1 MRENALES
9 LSLQESAS
17 PLNSGGTVFGYHVS
31 NPESYGVV
39 EFNNEG
45 KAVSIEEKPETPK
58 SNYAVPGIYFYDND
72 VVSIAEQIKPS
83 ERGELEITDI
93 NKAYLNKGKLNVSIL
108 DKGTAAIMM
117 LDQFLF
123 NAIQFCGSVF
133 LLILGIL
140 FLRDTAHDLS
150 LENERKN
157 VNSFMQGFAISILNP
172 KILIWFA
179 AIFSQFIEIS
189 STNFVKLAMVLI
201 ASSIDGL
208 WYIILTIVVTG
219 FGLKQFLEHNI
230 NIIQKIS
237 GVVLISISIIIL
249 HKTLSPYFF

>member
-1 MRENALES
+1 MNNLFWVQFAAICLIGAMSPGPSMALIIRNSIKYGRLSGILFS
-9 LSLQESAS
+9 LGHAI
-17 PLNSGGTVFGYHVS
+17 G
-31 NPESYGVV
+31 
-39 EFNNEG
+39 
-45 KAVSIEEKPETPK
+45 I
-58 SNYAVPGIYFYDND
+58 GIYAT
-72 VVSIAEQIKPS
+72 VSVLGLQFI
-83 ERGELEITDI
+83 LI
-93 NKAYLNKGKLNVSIL
+93 NNLL
-108 DKGTAAIMM
+108 
-117 LDQFLF
+117 LF

-140 FLRDTAHDLS
+140 FLRDTAHNLS
-150 LENERKN
+150 LENEQKN

-219 FGLKQFLEHNI
+219 FGLKQFLEHNT

>member
-1 MRENALES
+1 MNNLFWVQFAAICLIGAMSPGPSMALIIRNSIKYGRISGILFS
-9 LSLQESAS
+9 LGHAI
-17 PLNSGGTVFGYHVS
+17 G
-31 NPESYGVV
+31 
-39 EFNNEG
+39 
-45 KAVSIEEKPETPK
+45 I
-58 SNYAVPGIYFYDND
+58 GIYAT
-72 VVSIAEQIKPS
+72 VSVLGLQFI
-83 ERGELEITDI
+83 LI
-93 NKAYLNKGKLNVSIL
+93 NNL
-108 DKGTAAIMM
+108 
-117 LDQFLF
+117 FLF

-140 FLRDTAHDLS
+140 FLRDTAHNLS
-150 LENERKN
+150 LENEQKN
-157 VNSFMQGFAISILNP
+157 VNSFIQGFAISILNP

-219 FGLKQFLEHNI
+219 FGLKQFLEHNT

-249 HKTLSPYFF
+249 HKTLSPNFF

>member
-1 MRENALES
+1 MNNLFWVQFAAICLIGAMSPGPSMALIIRISIKYGRLSGILFS
-9 LSLQESAS
+9 LGHAI
-17 PLNSGGTVFGYHVS
+17 G
-31 NPESYGVV
+31 
-39 EFNNEG
+39 
-45 KAVSIEEKPETPK
+45 I
-58 SNYAVPGIYFYDND
+58 GIYAT
-72 VVSIAEQIKPS
+72 VSVLGLQFI
-83 ERGELEITDI
+83 LI
-93 NKAYLNKGKLNVSIL
+93 NNL
-108 DKGTAAIMM
+108 
-117 LDQFLF
+117 FLF

-140 FLRDTAHDLS
+140 FLRDTAHNLS
-150 LENERKN
+150 LENEQKN

-219 FGLKQFLEHNI
+219 FGLKQFLEHNT

-249 HKTLSPYFF
+249 HKTLSPHFF

>member
-1 MRENALES
+1 MNNLFWAQFAAICLIGAMSPGPSMALIIRNSIKYGRISGILFS
-9 LSLQESAS
+9 LGHAI
-17 PLNSGGTVFGYHVS
+17 G
-31 NPESYGVV
+31 
-39 EFNNEG
+39 
-45 KAVSIEEKPETPK
+45 I
-58 SNYAVPGIYFYDND
+58 GIYAT
-72 VVSIAEQIKPS
+72 VSVLGLQFI
-83 ERGELEITDI
+83 LI
-93 NKAYLNKGKLNVSIL
+93 NNLL
-108 DKGTAAIMM
+108 
-117 LDQFLF
+117 LF

-133 LLILGIL
+133 LLILGVL
-140 FLRDTAHDLS
+140 FLRDTAHNLS
-150 LENERKN
+150 LENEQKN

-219 FGLKQFLEHNI
+219 FGLKQFLEHNT

>member
-1 MRENALES
+1 M
-9 LSLQESAS
+9 
-17 PLNSGGTVFGYHVS
+17 
-31 NPESYGVV
+31 
-39 EFNNEG
+39 NNFFW
-45 KAVSIEEKPETPK
+45 VQ
-58 SNYAVPGIYFYDND
+58 F
-72 VVSIAEQIKPS
+72 
-83 ERGELEITDI
+83 
-93 NKAYLNKGKLNVSIL
+93 
-108 DKGTAAIMM
+108 AAICLIGAMSPGPSM
-117 LDQFLF
+117 ALIIRNSIKYGRISGILFSLGHAIGIGVYATVSVLGLQFILTNNLFLF

-140 FLRDTAHDLS
+140 FLRDTAHNLS
-150 LENERKN
+150 LEKEQKN
-157 VNSFMQGFAISILNP
+157 VNSFTQGFAISILNP

-219 FGLKQFLEHNI
+219 FGLKQFLEHNT

>member
-1 MRENALES
+1 MNNLFWVQFAAICLIGAMSPGPSMALIIRNSIKYGRISGILFS
-9 LSLQESAS
+9 LGHAI
-17 PLNSGGTVFGYHVS
+17 G
-31 NPESYGVV
+31 
-39 EFNNEG
+39 
-45 KAVSIEEKPETPK
+45 I
-58 SNYAVPGIYFYDND
+58 GIYAT
-72 VVSIAEQIKPS
+72 VSVLGLQFI
-83 ERGELEITDI
+83 LI
-93 NKAYLNKGKLNVSIL
+93 NNLL
-108 DKGTAAIMM
+108 
-117 LDQFLF
+117 LF

-140 FLRDTAHDLS
+140 FLRDTAHNLS
-150 LENERKN
+150 LENEQKN

-219 FGLKQFLEHNI
+219 FGLKQFLEHNT

-237 GVVLISISIIIL
+237 GVILISISIIIL
-249 HKTLSPYFF
+249 YKTLSPYFF

>member
-1 MRENALES
+1 MNNLFWVQFAAICLIGAMSPGPSMALIIRNSIKYGRISGILFS
-9 LSLQESAS
+9 LGHAI
-17 PLNSGGTVFGYHVS
+17 G
-31 NPESYGVV
+31 
-39 EFNNEG
+39 
-45 KAVSIEEKPETPK
+45 I
-58 SNYAVPGIYFYDND
+58 GIYAT
-72 VVSIAEQIKPS
+72 VSVLGLQFI
-83 ERGELEITDI
+83 LI
-93 NKAYLNKGKLNVSIL
+93 NNLL
-108 DKGTAAIMM
+108 
-117 LDQFLF
+117 LF

-140 FLRDTAHDLS
+140 FLRDTAHNLS
-150 LENERKN
+150 LENEQKN

-219 FGLKQFLEHNI
+219 FGLKQFLEHNT

>member
-1 MRENALES
+1 MNILFWVQFAAICLIGAMSPGPSMALIIRNSIKYGRLSGILFS
-9 LSLQESAS
+9 LGHAI
-17 PLNSGGTVFGYHVS
+17 G
-31 NPESYGVV
+31 
-39 EFNNEG
+39 
-45 KAVSIEEKPETPK
+45 I
-58 SNYAVPGIYFYDND
+58 GIYAT
-72 VVSIAEQIKPS
+72 VSVLGLQFI
-83 ERGELEITDI
+83 LI
-93 NKAYLNKGKLNVSIL
+93 NNL
-108 DKGTAAIMM
+108 
-117 LDQFLF
+117 FLF

-133 LLILGIL
+133 LLILGML
-140 FLRDTAHDLS
+140 FLRDTAHNLS
-150 LENERKN
+150 LENEQKN

-189 STNFVKLAMVLI
+189 STNFVKLVMVLI
-201 ASSIDGL
+201 ALSIDGL

-219 FGLKQFLEHNI
+219 FGLKQFLEHNT

>member
-1 MRENALES
+1 MNNLFWVQFAAICLIGAMSPGPSMALIIRNSIKYGRISGILFS
-9 LSLQESAS
+9 LGHAI
-17 PLNSGGTVFGYHVS
+17 G
-31 NPESYGVV
+31 
-39 EFNNEG
+39 
-45 KAVSIEEKPETPK
+45 I
-58 SNYAVPGIYFYDND
+58 GIYAT
-72 VVSIAEQIKPS
+72 VSVLGLQFI
-83 ERGELEITDI
+83 LI
-93 NKAYLNKGKLNVSIL
+93 NNL
-108 DKGTAAIMM
+108 
-117 LDQFLF
+117 FLF

-140 FLRDTAHDLS
+140 FLRDTAHNLS
-150 LENERKN
+150 LENEQKN

-219 FGLKQFLEHNI
+219 FGLKQFLEHNT

-237 GVVLISISIIIL
+237 GVVLVSISIIIL

>member
-1 MRENALES
+1 MNNLFWVQFAAICLIGAMSPGPSMALIIRNSIKYGRLSGILFS
-9 LSLQESAS
+9 LGHAI
-17 PLNSGGTVFGYHVS
+17 G
-31 NPESYGVV
+31 
-39 EFNNEG
+39 
-45 KAVSIEEKPETPK
+45 I
-58 SNYAVPGIYFYDND
+58 GIYAT
-72 VVSIAEQIKPS
+72 VSVLGLQFI
-83 ERGELEITDI
+83 LI
-93 NKAYLNKGKLNVSIL
+93 NNLL
-108 DKGTAAIMM
+108 
-117 LDQFLF
+117 LF

-140 FLRDTAHDLS
+140 FLRDTVHNLS
-150 LENERKN
+150 LENEQKN

-219 FGLKQFLEHNI
+219 FGLKQFLEHNT

-237 GVVLISISIIIL
+237 GVILISISIIIL

>member
-1 MRENALES
+1 MNNLFWVQFAAICLIGAMSPGPSMALIIRNSIKYGRISGILFS
-9 LSLQESAS
+9 LGHAI
-17 PLNSGGTVFGYHVS
+17 G
-31 NPESYGVV
+31 
-39 EFNNEG
+39 
-45 KAVSIEEKPETPK
+45 I
-58 SNYAVPGIYFYDND
+58 GIYAT
-72 VVSIAEQIKPS
+72 VSVLGLQFI
-83 ERGELEITDI
+83 LI
-93 NKAYLNKGKLNVSIL
+93 NNL
-108 DKGTAAIMM
+108 
-117 LDQFLF
+117 FLF
-123 NAIQFCGSVF
+123 NAIEFCGSVF

-140 FLRDTAHDLS
+140 FLRDTAHNLS
-150 LENERKN
+150 LENEQKN

-219 FGLKQFLEHNI
+219 FGLKQFLEHNT

-237 GVVLISISIIIL
+237 GVILISISILIL
-249 HKTLSPYFF
+249 YKTLSPYFF